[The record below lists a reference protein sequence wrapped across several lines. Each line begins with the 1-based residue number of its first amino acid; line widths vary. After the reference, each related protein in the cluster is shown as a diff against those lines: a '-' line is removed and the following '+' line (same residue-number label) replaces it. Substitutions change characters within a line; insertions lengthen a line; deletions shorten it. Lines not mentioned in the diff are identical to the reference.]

1 MGAKEEGREAARSET
16 SFRIRVETRE
26 AGGIHQGRALRQ
38 AKGEH
43 CVITQNIHAYI
54 VDKSKTDSRCSER

>member
-26 AGGIHQGRALRQ
+26 AGGIHQGRREAFIK
-38 AKGEH
+38 AEH
-43 CVITQNIHAYI
+43 
-54 VDKSKTDSRCSER
+54 